1 MCVSGYSA
9 GTKFTITPPSKVYA
23 TLGSDVYFRWKLS
36 FGNDQDRKNF
46 DDIVWGEV
54 NARKRIIDKYM
65 SILKDGKPYVNTGL
79 SKNLQD
85 RLDVSANLTQTAC
98 NVEFVLKNFIADDTK
113 ITYGCTAQVFGDYIR
128 NGPIHLNIAGKVHF
142 TGLLFSSN
150 TNNRKRKL
158 LEQVRKA

>member
-23 TLGSDVYFRWKLS
+23 RLGSDVHFRWKLL
-36 FGNDQDRKNF
+36 FGNDKDRKDF

-54 NARKRIIDKYM
+54 DERNRIIDKYI

-79 SKNLQD
+79 SRNLQD

-128 NGPIHLNIAGKVHF
+128 NGPIRLGIAGKVHF
-142 TGLLFSSN
+142 IDLLFLVVIRIIGKGSC
-150 TNNRKRKL
+150 
-158 LEQVRKA
+158 